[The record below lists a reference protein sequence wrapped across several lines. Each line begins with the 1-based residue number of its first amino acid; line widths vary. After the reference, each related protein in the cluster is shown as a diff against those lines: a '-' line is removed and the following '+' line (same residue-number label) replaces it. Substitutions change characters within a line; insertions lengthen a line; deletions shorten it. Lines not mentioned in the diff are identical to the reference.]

1 MNDRDDYMLN
11 GEDEE
16 LEALLDD
23 LEIREGRAG
32 QGQTPRPR
40 DHRLQASP
48 GRGPR
53 KEGRR
58 GAADEGEVMT
68 QDEVMRA
75 RRRARRGGIIP
86 NLTPEVI
93 QQRDWVATA
102 IAHAEGEPAGAEK
115 TLARRR
121 LRALQRRKDRDRVT

>member
-1 MNDRDDYMLN
+1 
-11 GEDEE
+11 
-16 LEALLDD
+16 
-23 LEIREGRAG
+23 
-32 QGQTPRPR
+32 
-40 DHRLQASP
+40 
-48 GRGPR
+48 
-53 KEGRR
+53 
-58 GAADEGEVMT
+58 MT